1 MKQQTKL
8 VILLVLMGV
17 LGLAAFW
24 VFVLGGGKKGITED
38 AVADGAADAAAVA
51 VLPEVDE
58 LNKLKDWFVESPHKE
73 LVAQCPA
80 QHLFGDAWVGE
91 LAAMTVA
98 ARRQAILAQATASA
112 TSPPDENE
120 DDAIVAPPA
129 LEMLI
134 SADGVCKAVFGGES
148 YGQGEYVGGS
158 TFKVV
163 DVTKDAVTLRSGKDR
178 TVTLNLWN

>member
-1 MKQQTKL
+1 MIVFEEIIARRVDIPFRQVKNT
-8 VILLVLMGV
+8 IELLEEGATIPFISRYRKEHTGSLDEV
-17 LGLAAFW
+17 
-24 VFVLGGGKKGITED
+24 KITEIR
-38 AVADGAADAAAVA
+38 
-51 VLPEVDE
+51 DE

-158 TFKVV
+158 TFQVV
-163 DVTKDAVTLRSGKDR
+163 AVTKDAVTLRSGKDR